1 MEYLAG
7 DAASSI
13 DKGQRFVSGHRLLL
27 FGNHGSLG
35 RESDP
40 QSSRF
45 CPDHRR
51 VRSGFKPEKYQ
62 RFLPIGCRSG
72 KCPTSGFSFSGW
84 APGQMTSWL
93 SRFYPLMIV
102 FLYTMMRAAA
112 VTEKANRV
120 APLVNSWKFHNS
132 HHDDDDDGLWMD
144 HERQYAV
151 QYISQS
157 RAGFFIRGSQLTVPT
172 VQKLL
177 YYLGAVSFALFSRL
191 SAV

>member
-1 MEYLAG
+1 
-7 DAASSI
+7 
-13 DKGQRFVSGHRLLL
+13 
-27 FGNHGSLG
+27 
-35 RESDP
+35 
-40 QSSRF
+40 
-45 CPDHRR
+45 
-51 VRSGFKPEKYQ
+51 
-62 RFLPIGCRSG
+62 
-72 KCPTSGFSFSGW
+72 
-84 APGQMTSWL
+84 
-93 SRFYPLMIV
+93 MIA

-120 APLVNSWKFHNS
+120 APLVNSWKFHKS
-132 HHDDDDDGLWMD
+132 HQDDDEGGGGVWMD
-144 HERQYAV
+144 YERQYVV

>member
-1 MEYLAG
+1 
-7 DAASSI
+7 
-13 DKGQRFVSGHRLLL
+13 
-27 FGNHGSLG
+27 
-35 RESDP
+35 
-40 QSSRF
+40 
-45 CPDHRR
+45 
-51 VRSGFKPEKYQ
+51 
-62 RFLPIGCRSG
+62 
-72 KCPTSGFSFSGW
+72 
-84 APGQMTSWL
+84 MTSWL
-93 SRFYPLMIV
+93 SRYYPLMIA

-120 APLVNSWKFHNS
+120 APLVNSWKFHKS
-132 HHDDDDDGLWMD
+132 HQEDDERGVWMD
-144 HERQYAV
+144 YERQYVV